1 MTGRVLAIT
10 AREVAV
16 SWNEVG
22 GVFEFKAFSTGGGNR
37 MVGGRCVAWNLPP
50 GRAGEIKAG
59 MEKAF
64 DRLTEEI
71 AKAAD
76 VATSQ
81 EASPSPSGRG

>member
-1 MTGRVLAIT
+1 MTGQVLAIT

-37 MVGGRCVAWNLPP
+37 MVGGRCVAWSLLP
-50 GRAGEIKAG
+50 GRAGEIKAS

-64 DRLTEEI
+64 DRLSAELE
-71 AKAAD
+71 KAAAK
-76 VATSQ
+76 ATSQ
-81 EASPSPSGRG
+81 QASPSPSGRG